1 MPVPYNMQFEL
12 AIMAK
17 LNDDALQITEQILP
31 YFQPAYNI
39 TVELVESIKEK
50 RDIPVILENITMQD
64 DYEGDFTQRRV
75 LLYTLRF
82 TAKTYLFGPVQTAT
96 KDIIRKTA
104 INYIAGGAKAVER
117 DVTYT
122 VVPRAVKDYTGD
134 IATTLSEDVG
144 LSDLTITVADG
155 TALSTSSY
163 YSIGDEEV
171 FVKKIDGN
179 SVVVERAKDN
189 TTQSSHLRGEEIKAI
204 TAADT
209 PFIELGDD
217 FGFDGSFV

>member
-1 MPVPYNMQFEL
+1 
-12 AIMAK
+12 
-17 LNDDALQITEQILP
+17 
-31 YFQPAYNI
+31 
-39 TVELVESIKEK
+39 
-50 RDIPVILENITMQD
+50 MQD

-134 IATTLSEDVG
+134 IATTLSEDMG

-163 YSIGDEEV
+163 YSIGDEEIY
-171 FVKKIDGN
+171 VKKITGN
-179 SVVVERAKDN
+179 SIVVERAKDN
-189 TTQSSHLRGEEIKAI
+189 TTQASHLRGEEIKAI
-204 TAADT
+204 TSADT
-209 PFIELGDD
+209 PYIELGDD
-217 FGFDGSFV
+217 FGFDGSFS